1 MDFYWFFFSVEFYC
15 CDPSFF
21 PSENL
26 QLSSKVS
33 EYLLAIPRRDGG
45 RQRDAARK
53 RTRNGGALSRICQ
66 PLDPFP
72 TAEITSSH
80 VGRSM
85 QHLSQQPIENAIPG
99 APLYSLFSSGD
110 KTAIRRKTAGN
121 VRDAVARFPD
131 DRLVQKTASL
141 FRWPKKCWHTAKRNV
156 FHWFRADI
164 ADGWRLSDN
173 RTESKCQ
180 FQDRE
185 RQLDEP
191 LQRR

>member
-1 MDFYWFFFSVEFYC
+1 MIFFFSVEFYC

-53 RTRNGGALSRICQ
+53 RRRNGGALSRICQ

-99 APLYSLFSSGD
+99 AQLYSLFFF
-110 KTAIRRKTAGN
+110 RRQNGHPPKNGGKCARRCRTFPRRSTCSKN
-121 VRDAVARFPD
+121 RFPFSLAQKMLTHGKE
-131 DRLVQKTASL
+131 DRFSLVPSRHC
-141 FRWPKKCWHTAKRNV
+141 RWVAT
-156 FHWFRADI
+156 
-164 ADGWRLSDN
+164 
-173 RTESKCQ
+173 
-180 FQDRE
+180 E
-185 RQLDEP
+185 RQSHGI
-191 LQRR
+191 

>member
-1 MDFYWFFFSVEFYC
+1 MIFFFSVEFYC

-53 RTRNGGALSRICQ
+53 RRRNGGALSRICQ

-99 APLYSLFSSGD
+99 APLYSLFFF
-110 KTAIRRKTAGN
+110 RRQNGH
-121 VRDAVARFPD
+121 P
-131 DRLVQKTASL
+131 
-141 FRWPKKCWHTAKRNV
+141 PKKRREMCATLSHVSQTIDLFKKPLPFFAGPKNV
-156 FHWFRADI
+156 D
-164 ADGWRLSDN
+164 
-173 RTESKCQ
+173 T
-180 FQDRE
+180 
-185 RQLDEP
+185 RQRGTFFIGSEQT
-191 LQRR
+191 LQMGGD